1 MKKVFLS
8 GKWVLYTLMIS
19 SLLFATSCANHTKK
33 ESTQQK
39 LEQKLK
45 TVKKSAAVE
54 VKTVK
59 KSAVAEAKQDSVM
72 LQKKLLFFKNYD
84 LNKDNKIS
92 EKEYLNMASKKF
104 DQLDTN
110 HDGKLT
116 ANETDLVTSM
126 AAPGKNYVT
135 KKEFLAAYSKKF
147 KAMDK
152 NKDGYLTMKEL
163 VLKDN

>member
-39 LEQKLK
+39 LEQKL
-45 TVKKSAAVE
+45 
-54 VKTVK
+54 KTVK

>member
-1 MKKVFLS
+1 MKKLFLS
-8 GKWVLYTLMIS
+8 GKWVLYTLMLS
-19 SLLFATSCANHTKK
+19 SLLFAASCANHTKK

-45 TVKKSAAVE
+45 TVKKSE
-54 VKTVK
+54 TVK
-59 KSAVAEAKQDSVM
+59 KSAVVETKQDSVM

-92 EKEYLNMASKKF
+92 EKEYLNMASEKF

-116 ANETDLVTSM
+116 TSETDLVTSM
-126 AAPGKNYVT
+126 VAPGKDYVT

-163 VLKDN
+163 VLKNN